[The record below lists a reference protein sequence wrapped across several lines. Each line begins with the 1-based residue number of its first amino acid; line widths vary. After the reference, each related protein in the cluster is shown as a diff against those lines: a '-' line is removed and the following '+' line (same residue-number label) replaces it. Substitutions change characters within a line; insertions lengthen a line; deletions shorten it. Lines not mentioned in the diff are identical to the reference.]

1 MNELRGRLK
10 WLMSLRVVA
19 VTLLLGLAIAFQIV
33 QGELVLAYYAMI
45 VLTYAITIGYAFILT
60 HLTSAVALTHFAYL
74 QIGVDLLLETFL
86 VIRTG
91 IIDSPFPVL
100 YIITIALA
108 GLILRRWGSLMTAG
122 VSVILFGLMTN
133 IQLYELVESVS
144 WFQRSGLSV
153 GETFQIFGTHALA
166 FIVVGYLSGTV
177 AEQLERADQSLVEK
191 ERGLSRLRAF
201 HENVVQSISSGV
213 FTTDPE
219 GRITSFNR
227 AAQEATGYAVEAVRG
242 WPWWI
247 CLASRTVTRPPRPSR
262 RSADTWR

>member
-45 VLTYAITIGYAFILT
+45 VLTYAITIGYAFALT
-60 HLTSAVALTHFAYL
+60 YLTSAVALTHFAYL

-91 IIDSPFPVL
+91 IIESPFPVL
-100 YIITIALA
+100 YIIPIALA
-108 GLILRRWGSLMTAG
+108 SLILRRWGSLMTAG
-122 VSVILFGLMTN
+122 VSVILFGLCTN
-133 IQLYELVESVS
+133 VQLYGLVESAS

-153 GETFQIFGTHALA
+153 GETFHIFGTHALA

-177 AEQLERADQSLVEK
+177 AEQLER
-191 ERGLSRLRAF
+191 
-201 HENVVQSISSGV
+201 
-213 FTTDPE
+213 
-219 GRITSFNR
+219 
-227 AAQEATGYAVEAVRG
+227 
-242 WPWWI
+242 
-247 CLASRTVTRPPRPSR
+247 
-262 RSADTWR
+262 